1 MYFSKGF
8 RACVMVPALVA
19 GLLVSF
25 SSKADVNWLL
35 LNQNADGSI
44 AQTIDIATPY
54 QSTSE
59 VLRTIHAIAPT
70 TDTNAGLQYIA
81 SDSYHSTENLS
92 RKIIALNNV
101 NQETGPLVTELL
113 GMQNIDGGWGELHG
127 YDSSAIDTAFG
138 LSVLSE
144 LNLTASTQVQSAVVY
159 LLNNQQSDGGWHSG
173 VNTSSVYETSLVINA
188 LSYYKKQ
195 YSGVAESI
203 VDATNYLLTQQNASG
218 LWDSSFES
226 AHALLAL
233 TQSISDISILKSS
246 ITTLEQN
253 MLANTSWD
261 NDVYITA
268 LVLRLLDTYQKRIV
282 NPIATITNGGVVGE
296 VVLAGSDE
304 PISDVNVTVKEQS
317 GTTVTTNSLGVFN
330 IQSIAEGTYTLIFE
344 KAGFSSASNVVNV
357 SNGKL
362 INIGKIAL
370 NILPTTGVLMGTVF
384 DSESQASITN
394 AQLILSGPQSFTV
407 NVDQSGSF
415 NLTNL
420 IPGSYSLGISAD
432 GYNSV
437 TVTFDVSA
445 GQNLSLKQGLTKQ
458 GAFLDTTPADL
469 YGFVVDGKSGQ
480 NILGATINLDNGQSV
495 VTDATGKFIF
505 TSLPRGSYRAVVS
518 AQNYQTSAYI
528 INFAD
533 GSNGNVGNI
542 SLFPENIVAQ
552 APTSLTLMGTV
563 IDGIGNSPIVGA
575 SAKLINT
582 SEVVTADQSGK
593 FTLSN
598 IALKSF
604 DVEIS
609 ATGFETKTYNI
620 TVTSFGEVA
629 VEFVLPPFM
638 APDPAVTSSIVS
650 GVITDKDFG
659 LPVVD
664 ADIAID
670 DTSTAKTDAQGQYT
684 ISGVNLLEFNLAI
697 TAVNYSPAALNVKLS
712 AHGSY
717 TVNQAL
723 APVVNEVIDPVT
735 NLPTKLFQVLN
746 VQPLNESVNAN
757 TKARFTAE
765 IANLAD
771 VEQEGLIIAEV
782 IDAAGINVATIL
794 SNIPGTAEQQANI
807 LFAATETKT
816 FEFDWDVKQAPV
828 GKYQIIVRSVNPGS
842 INRGNPTGTVFAE
855 SGNYISVL
863 LTKLVGG
870 ATKFDPPLSQAGTTT
885 PIKLEALVVNNG
897 NAELTGLGFTLSII
911 EPDTSNII
919 HTAQATLDS
928 LKVLNNKTLS
938 FGEWLPTTTGNLLV
952 TVMPN
957 DSAISGIVNGTIYIG
972 DKATGTFSID
982 KEFLP
987 EGSHTIRAKINLQGV
1002 DTKTGSSTDPLFF
1015 AVKNAVEKGGSYVGP
1030 NAVSWHRRNRCLGCH
1045 IQTQSYNGLA
1055 SSLDKANI
1063 SKADTDFLF
1072 NALVTSQQ
1080 SNGGVYLSHPGFGKA
1095 QTALALWSLKAAP
1108 VKEDAFKTMY
1118 HAARYMM
1125 DRKVRSGDQ
1134 TYWRRDYTVGYVN
1147 NPSSMTA
1154 IVTMGMAD
1162 LIKTSKNI
1170 DLSQLGFTPTLLP
1183 SYEAELPRMV
1193 RYFLNRYTDNSSD
1206 NTVHALRMSAL
1217 AEAKQAITDPSLLQE
1232 IEAAISFE
1240 ENVLRSR
1247 QRSDGGWGVTTGRSS
1262 DPLVSAMVGIA
1273 LDYTN
1278 PSAEDP
1284 MVRNN
1289 IQYLLNSQRSDG
1301 SWNNNNSYFGTR
1313 LASTSFVM
1321 AYMPKALDRLGGID
1335 VDLTVDIPANISLI
1349 NPTVAE
1355 SSITPIADGNQ
1366 HFWSLTGVTSNE
1378 QVIEFDMTLHDM
1390 LLNENR
1396 AVASTAHMEFN
1407 NSFND
1412 DRIRVDLEIP
1422 SVTATSELT
1431 LAVTANKFTYTAKE
1445 DVVITPVVGNTSPV
1459 TDAAIVDI
1467 SIRAAGSTEVLA
1479 TLPPID
1485 TGSLASGVSVS
1496 LSALWNTNGQFVGA
1510 YEIYAKLLD
1519 TQGRTVKE
1527 AVVPFSILSAGIA
1540 VNSSIATDKAV
1551 YQAWDNVT
1559 LNGRIRNISANV
1571 IQPNTFIELIVKDPS
1586 GSTLYFDTF
1595 TEGELLPG
1603 TLRDVNSSLVLS
1615 DAISGEY
1622 SVDLI
1627 VKDGFTR
1634 NILTTSAT
1642 AFQVQRDSLQSLVGT
1657 MNTKPNWAYQGDPI
1671 ICEDTL
1677 TNRSTTGLAGVTITR
1692 QMMSAATGQ
1701 VITELTAL
1709 QDVPVGASSSNLQ
1722 SIDTKNMEIG
1732 GYLCVLSASIDG
1744 KTKKLAAAG
1753 FEVLEP
1759 PIKIDTALN
1768 QLGKGRLLILL
1779 DGEKE
1784 HDDDGE
1790 HHNDKADHDE
1800 NENHDDEPH
1809 GPKGA
1814 PSLTEQRLFLE
1825 TQLKAAG
1832 WSYTIVTNDD
1842 DFAVQMRSN
1851 GYVAYALFNE
1861 HEKLDKQVQQE
1872 LRERIYSGEGLF
1884 VAGNHDERNHYLN
1897 AALGIEHK
1905 GKHSKASSFTF
1916 KLSPLGLSGEQVLTF
1931 EDKPL
1936 RTELNG
1942 AGIVAEFNIVD
1953 DHHESDEHSDKNKN
1967 EHDSSDDDEHE
1978 SHEYSKAAVTSY
1990 QFGLGKSVYVAFDL
2004 LAHATATQDPN
2015 LLDDLLNA
2023 GLLYTHPTN
2032 LNIIPTNVLPILL
2045 TLTNEGIATPGQV
2058 VVTLPEGV
2066 QIVDSMA
2073 GTQLNAQGQLV
2084 VPFTLE
2090 EEQVFSSRFY
2100 VRLPATSGSFTFN
2113 ASIQTG
2119 IEPELEEYEV
2129 INLIIT
2135 RPLYSGLNDAL
2146 ATLNGVSNEHKYY
2159 KKALEKLNKAQ
2170 QYVLKNKIESVLKEL
2185 IKATDYLAKVTHDKV
2200 EEIRVMVDHAITRYA
2215 ALLLINDDEHDD

>member
-1 MYFSKGF
+1 MYFSKCF
-8 RACVMVPALVA
+8 RACVMMPALVA
-19 GLLVSF
+19 GLFVSF
-25 SSKADVNWLL
+25 SIKADVNWLL
-35 LNQNADGSI
+35 SNQNADGSI
-44 AQTIDIATPY
+44 AQTTDIATPY

-59 VLRTIHAIAPT
+59 VLRTIHAIAPA
-70 TDTNAGLQYIA
+70 TDTNAGLQYIM
-81 SDSYHSTENLS
+81 SDSYHSTENLA
-92 RKIIALNNV
+92 RKIIALNNA
-101 NQETGPLVTELL
+101 NQETAPLVTELL
-113 GMQNIDGGWGELHG
+113 GMQNIDGGWGELYG

-144 LNLTASTQVQSAVVY
+144 LNLTASAQVQSAVVY
-159 LLNNQQSDGGWHSG
+159 LLNKQQSDGGWHSG

-203 VDATNYLLTQQNASG
+203 ISATNYLLTQQNSSG
-218 LWDSSFES
+218 LWVSSFES

-246 ITTLEQN
+246 ISTLEQN

-268 LVLRLLDTYQKRIV
+268 LGLRLLDTYQKRIA
-282 NPIATITNGGVVGE
+282 NPVASITNGGVVGE
-296 VVLAGSDE
+296 VVLTGSDE

-317 GTTVTTNSLGVFN
+317 GLTVTSNSLGVFN

-344 KAGFSSASNVVNV
+344 KAGFSSASDVINV

-362 INIGKIAL
+362 INVGKIAL
-370 NILPTTGVLMGTVF
+370 NILPTTGVLIGTVF
-384 DSESQASITN
+384 DSESQVSVTN
-394 AQLILSGPQSFTV
+394 ALLNLTGAQNLSV
-407 NVDQSGSF
+407 NVDQSGAF
-415 NLTNL
+415 NLSSL
-420 IPGSYSLGISAD
+420 LPGSYSLGISAD

-437 TVTFDVSA
+437 TVTFDILA

-458 GAFLDTTPADL
+458 GAFLDNTPADL

-480 NILGATINLDNGQSV
+480 NISGATLSLDSGQSV
-495 VTDATGKFIF
+495 LTDTTGKFIF
-505 TSLPRGSYRAVVS
+505 ASLPRGSYRAVLT
-518 AQNYQTSAYI
+518 AQNYKTSAYI

-533 GSNGNVGNI
+533 GSNGNVGNL
-542 SLFPENIVAQ
+542 SLYPENAAVQ
-552 APTSLTLMGTV
+552 APTSLTLMGSV

-582 SEVVTADQSGK
+582 SEIITSDQSGK

-598 IALKSF
+598 ILLKQF
-604 DVEIS
+604 DIEIS
-609 ATGFETKTYNI
+609 AAGFETKIYSI

-629 VEFVLPPFM
+629 VEFVLPPFV
-638 APDPAVTSSIVS
+638 APDPAVTTSTIV
-650 GVITDKDFG
+650 GTITDKDSG
-659 LPVVD
+659 LPVVG

-670 DTSTAKTDAQGQYT
+670 GASAAKTDAQGQYT
-684 ISGVNLLEFNLAI
+684 LSGVSLLGFNLAI
-697 TAVNYSPAALNVKLS
+697 SAVNYSPAALNVKLS

-717 TVNQAL
+717 TVNQIL
-723 APVVNEVIDPVT
+723 TPVVNEVIDPIT
-735 NLPTKLFQVLN
+735 SLPTKLFQVLN
-746 VQPLNESVNAN
+746 VQPAIESVNAN

-771 VEQEGLIIAEV
+771 VEQEGLIIAEI

-794 SNIPGTAEQQANI
+794 SNISGATEQQANI
-807 LFAATETKT
+807 LFTATETKT

-828 GKYQIIVRSVNPGS
+828 GKYQIIVRAVKPGS
-842 INRGNPTGTVFAE
+842 INRNNLTGTVFAE

-885 PIKLEALVVNNG
+885 PINLEALIVNNG
-897 NAELTGLGFTLSII
+897 NAELTNLDFTLSII
-911 EPDTSNII
+911 EPDTNNII

-938 FGEWLPTTTGNLLV
+938 FGEWLPTATGNLLV
-952 TVMPN
+952 TVMPS
-957 DSAISGIVNGTIYIG
+957 DGAISGIVNGSIYIG

-987 EGSHTIRAKINLQGV
+987 EGSHTIRAKINLHGV

-1030 NAVSWHRRNRCLGCH
+1030 NAVAWHKRSRCLGCH

-1072 NALVTSQQ
+1072 DALVTSRQ
-1080 SNGGVYLSHPGFGKA
+1080 SNGGIYLSHPSYGKT
-1095 QTALALWSLKAAP
+1095 QTSLALWALKATP
-1108 VKEDAFKTMY
+1108 VKKDAFLTMY
-1118 HAARYMM
+1118 HASRYMF
-1125 DRKVRSGDQ
+1125 DRKIRSGNQ
-1134 TYWRRDYTVGYVN
+1134 TYWNQDHNTGYVN
-1147 NPSSMTA
+1147 NTSNITA
-1154 IVTMGMAD
+1154 LVTMGMSDVIA
-1162 LIKTSKNI
+1162 TSRTL
-1170 DLSQLGFTPTLLP
+1170 DLSQVGFTPSLLP
-1183 SYEAELPRMV
+1183 NYEAELPRMV
-1193 RYFLNRYTDNSSD
+1193 RYFLNRYTDNTSD
-1206 NTVHALRMSAL
+1206 NTIHALRMSAL
-1217 AEAKQAITDPSLLQE
+1217 AEAKLAITDPSLLQE
-1232 IEAAISFE
+1232 IETAISFE

-1247 QRSDGGWGVTTGRSS
+1247 QRSDGGWGRYTSWGS
-1262 DPLVSAMVGIA
+1262 DPLISAMVGIA

-1278 PSAEDP
+1278 PSADDP

-1289 IQYLLNSQRSDG
+1289 IQYLLNRQLSDG
-1301 SWNNNNSYFGTR
+1301 SWNNDNNRFFGTR

-1335 VDLTVDIPANISLI
+1335 VDLTLDIPANISLI
-1349 NPTVAE
+1349 NPTVTE
-1355 SSITPIADGNQ
+1355 TSVTPITGGNQ
-1366 HFWSLTGVTSNE
+1366 YFWSLTGVTSNE
-1378 QVIEFDMTLHDM
+1378 QVIEFDMTLHDI
-1390 LLNENR
+1390 LLNEQR
-1396 AVASTAHMEFN
+1396 QVASTAFMEFN
-1407 NSFND
+1407 NSFNS
-1412 DRIRVDLEIP
+1412 DRIRVDLAIP

-1431 LAVTANKFTYTAKE
+1431 LAVTANKLTYTANE
-1445 DVVITPVVGNTSPV
+1445 DVVITPVVGNTSPI
-1459 TDAAIVDI
+1459 TDTAMVEL
-1467 SIRAAGSTEVLA
+1467 SIRAAGSIDVLA

-1485 TGSLASGVSVS
+1485 TGSLASGANVT

-1519 TQGRTVKE
+1519 TQGRIVKE

-1540 VNSSIATDKAV
+1540 VNSSIATDKSI
-1551 YQAWDNVT
+1551 YQAWDNVA

-1571 IQPNTFIELIVKDPS
+1571 IQPNTFIELLVKNPA

-1603 TLRDVNSSLVLS
+1603 TLRDVTSSLVLS
-1615 DAISGEY
+1615 DVVTGDY
-1622 SVDLI
+1622 SVELV
-1627 VKDGFTR
+1627 VKDSFTR

-1642 AFQVQRDSLQSLVGT
+1642 QFQVQRDSLQSLVGM
-1657 MNTKPNWAYQGDPI
+1657 MNTKPNWTYQGDPI

-1677 TNRSTTGLAGVTITR
+1677 TNRSSTGLAGVTITR
-1692 QMMSAATGQ
+1692 QIMSAATGQ
-1701 VITELTAL
+1701 VITELIKL
-1709 QDVPVGASSSNLQ
+1709 QDVLVGASSSNLQ

-1744 KTKKLAAAG
+1744 KIKKLAAAG

-1759 PIKIDTALN
+1759 PIKIDTDFN

-1784 HDDDGE
+1784 HDEDED
-1790 HHNDKADHDE
+1790 HHSDKDDHDE
-1800 NENHDDEPH
+1800 NKNHDDEPH

-1814 PSLTEQRLFLE
+1814 PSLAEQRLFLE
-1825 TQLKAAG
+1825 TQLNAAG
-1832 WSYTIVTNDD
+1832 WSYTIVTDDD
-1842 DFAVQMRSN
+1842 DFIVQMRSN

-1905 GKHSKASSFTF
+1905 GKHSKVSSFTF
-1916 KLSPLGLSGEQVLTF
+1916 KQSPLGLNGEQVLII

-1936 RTELNG
+1936 RTELKG
-1942 AGIVAEFNIVD
+1942 AEVVAEFNIID
-1953 DHHESDEHSDKNKN
+1953 DHHESDDHSDKGKDD
-1967 EHDSSDDDEHE
+1967 HDSKDDDDHE
-1978 SHEYSKAAVTSY
+1978 SQEVSNAAVTSY

-2004 LAHATATQDPN
+2004 LAHAAATQDAN
-2015 LLDDLLNA
+2015 LLDELLNA

-2032 LNIIPTNVLPILL
+2032 LNIIPTNVLPVRL

-2066 QIVDSMA
+2066 QIVDSMV
-2073 GTQLNAQGQLV
+2073 GTQINSQGQLV

-2119 IEPELEEYEV
+2119 VKPELEEYEV
-2129 INLIIT
+2129 VNLILS
-2135 RPLYSGLNDAL
+2135 RPFYSALDEAL
-2146 ATLNGVSNEHKYY
+2146 AMLNGVSNEHKYY

-2170 QYVLKNKIESVLKEL
+2170 QYLLKGKIDSVLKEL

-2200 EEIRVMVDHAITRYA
+2200 EEIRVMVDHAITHYA
-2215 ALLLINDDEHDD
+2215 ALLPINDDHDD